1 MSGSQSVRGR
11 RGAQESPI
19 STSGSNLSP
28 PESFFFF
35 FNSLRIFLFPG
46 SFLQSKTLES
56 LKELTVELGERAK
69 EIHTQGIIIL
79 QTGL

>member
-1 MSGSQSVRGR
+1 MLKSLLYQHLGQ
-11 RGAQESPI
+11 
-19 STSGSNLSP
+19 TSLLQKV
-28 PESFFFF
+28 FFFF
-35 FNSLRIFLFPG
+35 FNSLRISLFPG

>member
-1 MSGSQSVRGR
+1 MSGSQCVRGR

-28 PESFFFF
+28 PESFFF
-35 FNSLRIFLFPG
+35 NSLRISLFPG
-46 SFLQSKTLES
+46 SFLQSKTFES

-69 EIHTQGIIIL
+69 EIHTQGILIL